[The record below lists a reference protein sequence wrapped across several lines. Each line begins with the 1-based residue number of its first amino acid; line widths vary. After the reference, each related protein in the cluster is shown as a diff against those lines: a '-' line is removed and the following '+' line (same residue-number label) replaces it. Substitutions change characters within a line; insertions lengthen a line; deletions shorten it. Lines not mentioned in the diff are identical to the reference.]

1 MIRLLLLLY
10 FITMGIT
17 YCYVETDI
25 LQNPTIQT
33 TSNTTQTTENTTKPT
48 PNTTKITTKPEW
60 NSMGVFKLT
69 AYCACDK
76 CCGRWAEERPIGKNG
91 KQVVYTASGAVAKEG
106 KTVAVDPTVIP
117 FGTKLKIDGKV
128 YVAQDSGSAIKDNRI
143 DIYIEDHNEALE
155 HGVKEAEV
163 FIKR

>member
-10 FITMGIT
+10 FLTMGIT

-25 LQNPTIQT
+25 LQT
-33 TSNTTQTTENTTKPT
+33 TTTQPTENTTKHIQ
-48 PNTTKITTKPEW
+48 TTKNTTKPEW
-60 NSMGVFKLT
+60 NSMGLFKLT

-76 CCGRWAEERPIGKNG
+76 CCGRWAEDRPIGKNG

-117 FGTKLKIDGKV
+117 FGTKLKIDGKL
-128 YVAQDSGSAIKDNRI
+128 YVAQDSGSAINGNRI
-143 DIYIEDHNEALE
+143 DIYIEDHKEALRF
-155 HGVKEAEV
+155 GVQKAEV
-163 FIKR
+163 YVKR